1 MTLPALFEIAA
12 EYRENLTNINELDL
26 DEQTIADTLESIG
39 GDMTLKATNVGFV
52 IRNMESLA
60 AQIKEA
66 EAAMAARR
74 KALEARAEH
83 VREYLL
89 RNMQA
94 CEISKIESPYF
105 TISVRKN
112 PPKVVIDD
120 PEAVPVEF
128 WRQPPIPAPE
138 LDKKKLA
145 EELKAGV
152 MVEGAHLERGVSLS
166 IK

>member
-1 MTLPALFEIAA
+1 MTLPALYEISA
-12 EYRENLTNINELDL
+12 EYRENLAKLNELDL

-39 GDMTLKATNVGFV
+39 GDMQVKSVQVGFV

-74 KALEARAEH
+74 KALEARADH

-105 TISVRKN
+105 VISVRKN

-120 PEAVPVEF
+120 PEAVPVEY
-128 WRQPPIPAPE
+128 WRQPAIPAPE

-152 MVEGAHLERGVSLS
+152 VVEGAHMEQGSSLS

>member
-1 MTLPALFEIAA
+1 MTLPALYEIAA
-12 EYRENLTNINELDL
+12 EYRENLAKLNELDL

-39 GDMTLKATNVGFV
+39 GDMQVKATNVGFA
-52 IRNMESLA
+52 IRNIESLA

-74 KALEARAEH
+74 KSLEARAEH

-94 CEISKIESPYF
+94 CKISKIESPYF
-105 TISVRKN
+105 VISVRKN

-120 PEAVPVEF
+120 PEAVPTEF
-128 WRQPPIPAPE
+128 WRQLPIPAPE
-138 LDKKKLA
+138 LDKKAIAA
-145 EELKAGV
+145 EFKAGV
-152 MVEGAHLERGVSLS
+152 VIEGCRLEQGESLS

>member
-1 MTLPALFEIAA
+1 MTLPALYEIAA
-12 EYRENLTNINELDL
+12 EYRENLAKLNELDL

-39 GDMTLKATNVGFV
+39 GDMQVKATNVGFA
-52 IRNMESLA
+52 IRNIESLA

-89 RNMQA
+89 RNMVA
-94 CEISKIESPYF
+94 CEMTKIESPYF
-105 TISVRKN
+105 VISVRKN

-120 PEAVPVEF
+120 PEAVPAEF

-145 EELKAGV
+145 EDMKAGV
-152 MVEGAHLERGVSLS
+152 VVKGSHLESGMSVL

>member
-1 MTLPALFEIAA
+1 MSLPALYEISA
-12 EYRENLTNINELDL
+12 EYRENLAKINELDL

-60 AQIKEA
+60 TQIKEA
-66 EAAMAARR
+66 EAAMASRR

-105 TISVRKN
+105 VISVRKN

-120 PEAVPVEF
+120 PEAVPVEY

-145 EELKAGV
+145 EEMKAGV
-152 MVEGAHLERGVSLS
+152 VVEGAHMEQGESLS
-166 IK
+166 IR

>member
-1 MTLPALFEIAA
+1 MTLPALYEIAA
-12 EYRENLTNINELDL
+12 EYRENLAKLNELDL
-26 DEQTIADTLESIG
+26 DDQTIADTLESIG
-39 GDMTLKATNVGFV
+39 GDMTLKANNIGFA
-52 IRNMESLA
+52 IRNIESLA

-89 RNMQA
+89 RNMVA
-94 CEISKIESPYF
+94 CEMTKIESPYF
-105 TISVRKN
+105 VISVRKN

-120 PEAVPVEF
+120 PEAVPAEF

-145 EELKAGV
+145 EDMKAGV
-152 MVEGAHLERGVSLS
+152 VVKGSHLESGMSVL